1 MKRQYKTGLTGEA
14 RAEEYLCGLGMTVV
28 TRRYR
33 AQDGEI
39 DLILLDGETVVFA
52 EVKSRPAGSRGAG
65 LAAVTPAKQRRMT
78 HAALAFL
85 VEREW
90 MARDV
95 RFDVVEITAQGV
107 WHVPNAFM
115 AAGETC

>member
-1 MKRQYKTGLTGEA
+1 MKQYGTGLAGEQQ
-14 RAEEYLCGLGMTVV
+14 AEEYLCQRGMTVLA
-28 TRRYR
+28 RRYR

-39 DLILLDGETVVFA
+39 DLVMLEGETVVFV
-52 EVKSRPAGSRGAG
+52 EVKARPGGRGGSG
-65 LAAVTPAKQRRMT
+65 LLAVTSAKQRRMT

-90 MARDV
+90 MERPV

-107 WHVPNAFM
+107 LHVPNAFM
-115 AAGETC
+115 AAR

>member
-1 MKRQYKTGLTGEA
+1 MTRYVSGLQGEKQ
-14 RAEEYLCGLGMTVV
+14 AEDYLLSRGMTVLA
-28 TRRYR
+28 RRYR

-52 EVKSRPAGSRGAG
+52 EVKARPRGRSGDG
-65 LAAVTPAKQRRMT
+65 LIAVTPAKQRRMT

-90 MARDV
+90 MSHPV
-95 RFDVVEITAQGV
+95 RFDVVEITAQGILY
-107 WHVPNAFM
+107 VPGAFM
-115 AAGETC
+115 ASR

>member
-1 MKRQYKTGLTGEA
+1 MTQHASGLRGEA
-14 RAEEYLCGLGMTVV
+14 QAESYLCARGMTVV
-28 TRRYR
+28 ARRYR

-39 DLILLDGETVVFA
+39 DLVLMDGETVVFC
-52 EVKSRPAGSRGAG
+52 EVKARPGSRAGAG
-65 LAAVTPAKQRRMT
+65 LMAVTPAKRRRMT

-90 MARDV
+90 MNRPV

-107 WHVPNAFM
+107 LHVPNAFM
-115 AAGETC
+115 ACEP

>member
-1 MKRQYKTGLTGEA
+1 MKRQHVTGLSGEA
-14 RAEEYLCGLGMTVV
+14 RAEAYLSSLGMSVV
-28 TRRYR
+28 ARRYR

-52 EVKSRPAGSRGAG
+52 EVKARPAGSRGAG

-78 HAALAFL
+78 HAALSFL

-95 RFDVVEITAQGV
+95 RFDVVEITAQGIL
-107 WHVPNAFM
+107 HVPNAFM